1 MQNNEQIKF
10 KKDENYFYPKN
21 FWQNF
26 GVLYNHIKK
35 KEKEF
40 TNLLYIFTKL
50 SMNIQILFKI
60 FYMIILKFQMIVLQ
74 QKE

>member
-1 MQNNEQIKF
+1 MLNNSQINS
-10 KKDENYFYPKN
+10 KKEENYFYPKN

-40 TNLLYIFTKL
+40 SNLLFIF
-50 SMNIQILFKI
+50 NKI
-60 FYMIILKFQMIVLQ
+60 
-74 QKE
+74 